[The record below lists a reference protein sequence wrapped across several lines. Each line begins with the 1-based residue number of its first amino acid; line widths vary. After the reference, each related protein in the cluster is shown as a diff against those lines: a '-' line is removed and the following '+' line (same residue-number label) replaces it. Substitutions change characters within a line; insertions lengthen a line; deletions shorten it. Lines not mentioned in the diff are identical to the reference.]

1 MPKELP
7 PPDPKRPMQHF
18 DDVLLQTLYQAL
30 QALRTK
36 PDGLA
41 DDTAVCVVG
50 YSTGPDS
57 TALLHAAHRLHK
69 LGLLKLRALHV
80 NHSLHAD
87 CHHWQALAEQQCRR
101 FNVPLTCVQ
110 VNVDVSKASLE
121 TAAREARYRAF
132 AQHLHAHEVLLLA
145 HHQRDQA
152 ETVLLHLLRGSGA
165 DGLCGMPQSRPLGD
179 TGAWLLRPWLHC
191 PPAQLHS
198 YCHQHDLPCSADS
211 SNHDPQH
218 DRGWLRSELL
228 PLLEQRK
235 PGAIA
240 NIALS
245 ARLQVHNRQLARA
258 ELDRL
263 LTELQAANTGNKA
276 TNSIAIAKL
285 IGLQSR
291 WLQHDLIR
299 HWLRSLR
306 LTPPPRQQ
314 LDTLLSQLAQAAT
327 DKAPTLQQHDYSLA
341 RYQHRLYVFANLTN
355 APLPSRWLLP
365 RPWQQPQYGTLRLR
379 PRTGNSSEHSIQQA
393 DGQRLQDQQSRWPH
407 LIITTRSGGE
417 RIRLADGH
425 HHRVKKLLQQAQ
437 IPHWQRQRFPLVW
450 HRHKLVAVA
459 DLYQHPALQR
469 WLQRRALRLEWAPAD
484 ALAVANKTG
493 SEHALTDSMT
503 GTPDE

>member
-1 MPKELP
+1 MPNELIP
-7 PPDPKRPMQHF
+7 ADPNQSMQQF
-18 DDVLLQTLYQAL
+18 DDALLQTLHQAL

-36 PDGLA
+36 PDAPA
-41 DDTAVCVVG
+41 DDMAVCVA

-57 TALLHAAHRLHK
+57 TALLHAAHRLHES
-69 LGLLKLRALHV
+69 GLLKLRALHV
-80 NHSLHAD
+80 NHGLHAD
-87 CHHWQALAEQQCRR
+87 SQQWQALAEQQCRR
-101 FNVPLTCVQ
+101 LHVPLTCLQ
-110 VNVDVSKASLE
+110 VNVDVSNASLE

-132 AQHLHAHEVLLLA
+132 AEHLHVHEVLLLA

-152 ETVLLHLLRGSGA
+152 ETVLLHLLRGSGS
-165 DGLCGMPQSRPLGD
+165 DGLRGMPQSRPLGD

-191 PPAQLHS
+191 PPAQLRT
-198 YCHQHDLPCSADS
+198 YCHQQDLPCSVDS

-235 PGAIA
+235 PGAVA

-263 LTELQAANTGNKA
+263 LAELQAPHTATKA
-276 TNSIAIAKL
+276 ANSIAIATL
-285 IGLQSR
+285 LAHQSR

-314 LDTLLSQLAQAAT
+314 LDTLLSQLAQAAS
-327 DKAPTLQQHDYSLA
+327 DKTPTLQQTDYSLA
-341 RYQHRLYVFANLTN
+341 RYQHRLHVFANLTD

-365 RPWQQPQYGTLRLR
+365 RPWQQAQCGTLRLR
-379 PRTGNSSEHSIQQA
+379 PHTDNSSEHSKRQA
-393 DGQRLQDQQSRWPH
+393 DAERLQDHQTRWPD
-407 LIITTRSGGE
+407 LIITVRSGGE

-437 IPHWQRQRFPLVW
+437 IPHWLRQRLPLVW
-450 HRHKLVAVA
+450 HQHKLVAVA

-484 ALAVANKTG
+484 ALAVANEAG
-493 SEHALTDSMT
+493 NEYALTDST
-503 GTPDE
+503 GKPDE

>member
-1 MPKELP
+1 MPNELIP
-7 PPDPKRPMQHF
+7 ADPNQPMQQF
-18 DDVLLQTLYQAL
+18 DDALLQTLHQAL
-30 QALRTK
+30 QALCLK
-36 PDGLA
+36 PYGPA
-41 DDTAVCVVG
+41 DAKAVCVA

-69 LGLLKLRALHV
+69 LDLLKLRALHV
-80 NHSLHAD
+80 NHGLHAD
-87 CHHWQALAEQQCRR
+87 SQQWQALAEQQCRR
-101 FNVPLTCVQ
+101 FNVPLTCVR
-110 VNVDVSKASLE
+110 VNVDVSNASME
-121 TAAREARYRAF
+121 TAAREARYSAF
-132 AQHLHAHEVLLLA
+132 AEHLYAHEVLLMA

-165 DGLCGMPQSRPLGD
+165 DGLCGMPQSRPLGN

-191 PPAQLHS
+191 PPAQLHT
-198 YCHQHDLPCSADS
+198 YCHQHDLPCSTDS

-228 PLLEQRK
+228 PLLVQRK

-245 ARLQVHNRQLARA
+245 ARLQLHNRQLARA

-263 LTELQAANTGNKA
+263 LTELQATNTANKA
-276 TNSIAIAKL
+276 ANSIDIATL
-285 IGLQSR
+285 LGHQSR

-314 LDTLLSQLAQAAT
+314 LDTLLSQLAQSAS
-327 DKAPTLQQHDYSLA
+327 DKTPTLQQHDYSLA
-341 RYQHRLYVFANLTN
+341 RYQHRLHVFTNLTD

-365 RPWQQPQYGTLRLR
+365 RPWQQAQCGTLRLR
-379 PRTGNSSEHSIQQA
+379 PHAGNSSNHNKRQA
-393 DGQRLQDQQSRWPH
+393 AGHRLQDHQTRWPN
-407 LIITTRSGGE
+407 LIITVRSGGE

-437 IPHWQRQRFPLVW
+437 IPHWQRQRLPLVW

-484 ALAVANKTG
+484 ELAVANET
-493 SEHALTDSMT
+493 SNEYALTDST
-503 GTPDE
+503 GKPDE